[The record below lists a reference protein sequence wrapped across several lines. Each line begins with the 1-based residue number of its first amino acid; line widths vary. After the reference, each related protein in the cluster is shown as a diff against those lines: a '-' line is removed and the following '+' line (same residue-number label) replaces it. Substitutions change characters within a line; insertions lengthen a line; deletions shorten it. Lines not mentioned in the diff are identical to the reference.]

1 MSPTKPKPYTKEIIM
16 PNTTSCSLT
25 ITTHLSTTN
34 TAYTILSTLGKGSK
48 GTVFLAHDQQ
58 GKRVAIKQ
66 SNDPDHNTL
75 ERERTIL
82 TMLQEEP
89 IAGIAHLLNLTML
102 DGKQSLVLE
111 YIEGQPAR
119 SMPAHALSTPQVIA
133 AITDF
138 YRLLAHLHQ
147 RGIAHYDLH
156 DGNLLWTPQH
166 RIAVIDFG
174 AARIPELD
182 DVRPFRMD
190 VIDMLFISGSW
201 LRKLVQD
208 PDCPR
213 RKALHQWTEDTLDAL
228 YGPLTLP
235 ASAVTL
241 LQQWE
246 QVVQQVMPLTPCLS
260 TPAFPNPLIA

>member
-1 MSPTKPKPYTKEIIM
+1 MS
-16 PNTTSCSLT
+16 NTTSCSTT
-25 ITTHLSTTN
+25 IATHHSTN
-34 TAYTILSTLGKGSK
+34 TIYTVHSTLGKGTK

-66 SNDPDHNTL
+66 SNDPDCHHL

-89 IAGIAHLLNLTML
+89 IAGIPRLLDLTML

-111 YIEGQPAR
+111 YIAGQSAR
-119 SMPAHALSTPQVIA
+119 SMPRHSLSTAQVIA
-133 AITDF
+133 AITDS
-138 YRLLAHLHQ
+138 YRLLARLHQ

-174 AARIPELD
+174 AARIPEPG

-213 RKALHQWTEDTLDAL
+213 RKALHQWTEDSIDDF

-235 ASAVTL
+235 ASAITL
-241 LQQWE
+241 LQRWQ
-246 QVVQQVMPLTPCLS
+246 QVVQQVIASPATITPEV
-260 TPAFPNPLIA
+260 AHERR